1 MNNIQIKTKLIILAF
16 TVIFLVIALAV
27 VMVNLFNQN
36 HDLNQ
41 AQLLTQNA
49 RSSMLTL
56 RRNEKDFLARN
67 KLKYQQKFHQNKG
80 QLTGTLKTLRELLG
94 TYKLSNIE
102 DMDKLDEYIQ
112 NYTAS
117 FDSIITLQQKIG
129 LDHQKGLRGQL
140 RKAVHD
146 AEDQL
151 KTLNLTQQTA
161 DMLMLR
167 RNEKDFI
174 IRKNLKYLDKY
185 NKNFDILIS
194 NFTQLNIENSTRE
207 KILQD
212 MQNYKKGFHELV
224 SSYQQKGLDQNKGLQ
239 GKMREAIHQT
249 ETIFDQIEKDL
260 VVKITHHNQ
269 SAMYQTTIFVVI
281 MGFLII
287 GMFLLL
293 IRNILQ
299 RLAIF
304 GQLDAFVK
312 DNQVDLTLKLD
323 QSGKDELSTIS
334 QKFNFFIS
342 DLKKLIGNLP
352 ELSQTLKTEA
362 ESNTTIA
369 DETNN
374 LAISQKAQSEEIA
387 AAVEQLIIASREI
400 NQNIHSAATSAE
412 QAKNDATSGK
422 QKIATATTSM
432 SSLSSNMQQST
443 EITSELEVNS
453 NDISQVLDVI
463 RSIAEQTNL
472 LALNAAIEAARA
484 GENGRGFAVVADEVR
499 TLAQRT
505 QDSTEEIQKLIEKL
519 HTGVTNTVSITQK
532 SNEYAASGVSAMNEA
547 ISSFDQITDIVN
559 QIFNLNTSIA
569 TASEQQ
575 SAASE
580 NILSNI
586 SQVSTSAQQT
596 TLHSSK
602 VMQSGEEFV
611 TISNELTDLISHYKL

>member
-1 MNNIQIKTKLIILAF
+1 
-16 TVIFLVIALAV
+16 
-27 VMVNLFNQN
+27 MVNLFNQN

-453 NDISQVLDVI
+453 NDISQV
-463 RSIAEQTNL
+463 
-472 LALNAAIEAARA
+472 
-484 GENGRGFAVVADEVR
+484 
-499 TLAQRT
+499 
-505 QDSTEEIQKLIEKL
+505 
-519 HTGVTNTVSITQK
+519 
-532 SNEYAASGVSAMNEA
+532 
-547 ISSFDQITDIVN
+547 
-559 QIFNLNTSIA
+559 
-569 TASEQQ
+569 
-575 SAASE
+575 
-580 NILSNI
+580 
-586 SQVSTSAQQT
+586 STSAQQT